1 MFQRFRIRYMGVL
14 LTPILA
20 VLFFPGRV
28 PAAERSCAVSI
39 PVEIRVTGNGAPAD
53 EEYRIRI
60 GGENVPMPGETEI
73 TLKGGGKAQFG
84 PITYSTPGDYRY
96 RISQTAGNAENFTYD
111 TSVYTV
117 TVRVVNN
124 EEDGLSA
131 EIWAVKDGSEDK
143 STEIVFSN
151 SYKKPVTPEP
161 KPTAAPAAQA
171 KAENV
176 DTGDDQAAL
185 PWVTALLV
193 SALGTVLAV
202 KLKPRHNR

>member
-1 MFQRFRIRYMGVL
+1 M
-14 LTPILA
+14 
-20 VLFFPGRV
+20 
-28 PAAERSCAVSI
+28 
-39 PVEIRVTGNGAPAD
+39 
-53 EEYRIRI
+53 
-60 GGENVPMPGETEI
+60 
-73 TLKGGGKAQFG
+73 
-84 PITYSTPGDYRY
+84 
-96 RISQTAGNAENFTYD
+96 
-111 TSVYTV
+111 

-131 EIWAVKDGSEDK
+131 EIWAVKGGSEDK